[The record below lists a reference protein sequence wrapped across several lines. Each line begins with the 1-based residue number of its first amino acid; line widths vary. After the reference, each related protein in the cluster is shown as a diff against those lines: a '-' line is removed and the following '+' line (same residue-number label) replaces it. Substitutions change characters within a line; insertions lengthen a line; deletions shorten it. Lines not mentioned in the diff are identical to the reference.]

1 MRPVWRSTLAA
12 AAVAALAATT
22 APSLALDKGD
32 NGESRPI
39 VGGPDSPHGAA
50 DPSRVTLITGD
61 RVLVTDGDVPSVS
74 VLPREDGSRPLVETR
89 RVGDDVYVYPADAAQ
104 ALATG
109 KVDEELFNVTG
120 LVRQGYDDAHTDS
133 LPLIAEYNSSAAS
146 TPGVS
151 LRGSETGVAL
161 ESIDSV
167 ALEADKSKSA
177 TFWADLTN
185 PRSRAAGSIEKL
197 WLDQQVQAT
206 LDRSVAQVHAPEA
219 WAAGFDGTGTT
230 VAILDTGADADHPDL
245 QGRIVI
251 GKDFTDSPNGWN
263 DLHGHG
269 THTASTVGGS
279 GSASGGLK
287 KGVAPHA
294 DLLVGKVLGDGGG
307 GATSGI
313 IAGME
318 WAVAQGADVISMS
331 LGSTEQTTTCDDPMA
346 VAVGSLSAS
355 SDSLFVIAAGNNGP
369 ANNTVNSPGCAP
381 AALTVGAVDRDDTT
395 AVFSSRGP
403 VNGTHVL
410 KPEIT
415 APGVGISAAAAGGR
429 GADAYRSMSGTSM
442 ATPHV
447 AGAAA
452 IVKQRHPG
460 WTGEQIKAGLVSS
473 ADSDIPGD
481 VRETG
486 GGRLDVKAAIDQTVQ
501 SAPALQGGTFG
512 WPQDKSDAVTIQ
524 VPYTNDSNRPVKLKL
539 RIAGVTGNDGS
550 AVKGDL
556 AKLGK
561 PSVTVSAGQT
571 VNVPLRLNP
580 DVKLKAEQYGDV
592 AGRVIAT
599 GDETVSTPFSLYVE
613 PETVRLRIKLIDRNG
628 APAAGP
634 SSLDLVNTDTAVG
647 SRWANNG
654 ATEQI
659 ADVRPGRYFVSSYVV
674 TPDAEGTTTL
684 SDSVSYLARPELN
697 LTKDTTLVLD
707 ARGAHRITVLT
718 DRASQNRITTLAFSR
733 TWDNVWQHAGS
744 LQAGPTVRS
753 FFADVQG
760 TAKDGDFEFGNYWR
774 RYAPLVSSMTVS
786 GGPTLHPI
794 PASYS
799 SVNLDGTGELPVVD
813 AGTGT
818 AAEVAAAGVA
828 GKVAL
833 IVMPDSSVNAASAI
847 FNARAAGASAVLVYH
862 AASGRWQPLAGT
874 LGSTIPVYGIPS
886 TEAAALQARLATGPA
901 TLRWTASAA
910 SPYVYNLGFSQ
921 ETPFTKDKVYVVRDG
936 ALARTES
943 TFRAMGA
950 ATDFMDAVSII
961 KPSGEGQS
969 VSGFEPVKVPSQRTE
984 LYSAGTWQQGVLSS
998 FPFGEVMI
1006 GPARA
1011 YQPGSSRTESW
1022 YDGTLAPT
1030 AAQDLSGTVQLTAER
1045 QGNLIGFASGFW
1057 GDSFGHWSPGGSF
1070 GDIGNLTLR
1079 RNGELVDE
1087 LPYTF
1092 GVFEVPAEDSEYEL
1106 SLYTEKIGA
1115 PARFWKRSNV
1125 VVTAWTFRSHLDENV
1140 YSQGIPILFPRLDL
1154 PEDGLKTLS
1163 ATDDQVIPIR
1173 VTGHAGY
1180 TPGAITSAA
1189 LAYSYD
1195 GSTWIDAEVRQQNG
1209 AWVALVDHAGAS
1221 GQPVTLRVQVT
1232 DSKGN
1237 SVTQTVTRAYD
1248 VR

>member
-22 APSLALDKGD
+22 APSLALDQGD
-32 NGESRPI
+32 SGDSRPI

-50 DPSRVTLITGD
+50 DPSLVTLITGD
-61 RVLVTDGDVPSVS
+61 RVQVTDGDVPTVS

-89 RVGDDVYVYPADAAQ
+89 RVGDDVYVYPAEAAQ

-120 LVRQGYDDAHTDS
+120 LVRQGYDDAHTDT
-133 LPLIAEYNSSAAS
+133 LPLIAEYADAKAP
-146 TPGVS
+146 TVAP
-151 LRGSETGVAL
+151 RGSETGTVL

-167 ALEADKSKSA
+167 ALEADKSKAA

-185 PRSRAAGSIEKL
+185 PRSRAADSIEKL
-197 WLDQQVQAT
+197 WLDQQVIAT

-219 WAAGFDGTGTT
+219 WAADFDGAGAT

-245 QGRIVI
+245 QGRIIV
-251 GKDFTDSPNGWN
+251 GKDFTESPNGWN
-263 DLHGHG
+263 DMHGHG
-269 THTASTVGGS
+269 THVASTVGGS
-279 GSASGGLK
+279 GQASEGLK

-294 DLLVGKVLGDGGG
+294 DLLVGKVLGDSGG

-313 IAGME
+313 VAGME

-346 VAVGSLSAS
+346 LAVESLSAS

-369 ANNTVNSPGCAP
+369 ANNTVNSPGCTP
-381 AALTVGAVDRDDTT
+381 AALTVGAVDRDDST

-429 GADAYRSMSGTSM
+429 GVYAYRSMSGTSM

-460 WTGEQIKAGLVSS
+460 WTGEQIKAVLVSS

-486 GGRLDVKAAIDQTVQ
+486 GGRLDVAAAIDQFVE
-501 SAPALQGGTFG
+501 SAPSVQGGSFS
-512 WPQDKSDAVTIQ
+512 WPQVKADAKTVQ
-524 VPYTNDSNRPVKLKL
+524 VPYTNDSIRPVKLKL
-539 RIAGVTGNDGS
+539 RVAGVTGNDGS
-550 AVKGDL
+550 VVNADL
-556 AKLGK
+556 AKLGTNA
-561 PSVTVSAGQT
+561 VTVGAGQT

-580 DVKLKAEQYGDV
+580 VVNLTSQQYGDV
-592 AGRVIAT
+592 TGRVIAT

-628 APAAGP
+628 DAASGA

-654 ATEQI
+654 AAEQI
-659 ADVRPGRYFVSSYVV
+659 ADVRPGHYFVSSYVV
-674 TPDAEGTTTL
+674 SPDAEGTTKL
-684 SDSVSYLARPELN
+684 SDSVSYLARPELD

-707 ARGAHRITVLT
+707 ARGAHRITVQT
-718 DRASQNRITTLAFSR
+718 DRPSQNRTTTLSFAR
-733 TWDNVWQHAGS
+733 TWDGIWGHSGS
-744 LQAGPTVRS
+744 LMAGPTVRS
-753 FFADVQG
+753 YFADIQG
-760 TAKDGDFEFGNYWR
+760 TPKDGDFEFGNYWR
-774 RYAPLVSSMTVS
+774 RYAPLVDSMKVVD
-786 GGPTLHPI
+786 GPALHPA

-799 SVNLDGTGELPVVD
+799 STNLDGTGELPVVD
-813 AGTGT
+813 AGLGS
-818 AAEVAAAGVA
+818 ADEVAAADVA
-828 GKVAL
+828 GKIAL
-833 IVMPDSSVNAASAI
+833 VQVPDNTTSVASAI
-847 FNARAAGASAVLVYH
+847 FAARTAGAKAVLVHH
-862 AASGRWQPLAGT
+862 AASGRWQPQAGV
-874 LGSTIPVYGIPS
+874 LGSTIPVYALPS
-886 TEAAALQARLATGPA
+886 TEATALKARLASGPS
-901 TLRWTASAA
+901 TLRWTATAS
-910 SPYVYNLGFSQ
+910 SPYVYNLGFTQ
-921 ETPFTKDKVYVVRDG
+921 GTPFTKDKEFVVHDS
-936 ALARTES
+936 ALGRTES

-950 ATDFMDAVSII
+950 ATDYLDAISVIT
-961 KPSGEGQS
+961 PSGEGLS
-969 VSGFEPVKVPSQRTE
+969 VSSFEPVKAPSQRTE
-984 LYSAGTWQQGVLSS
+984 LYSSGDTSWQQGVLGS

-1006 GPARA
+1006 GQART
-1011 YQPGSSRTESW
+1011 YQPGSSRTETW

-1030 AAQDLSGTVQLTAER
+1030 AAQDSSGVVQLSAER

-1057 GDSFGHWSPGGSF
+1057 GDSSGHWSPGGSF

-1115 PARFWKRSNV
+1115 PARFWKRSTV
-1125 VVTAWTFRSHLDENV
+1125 VVTAWKFRSHLEEDV
-1140 YSQGIPILFPRLDL
+1140 YSQVVPVMFPRLDL
-1154 PEDGLKTLS
+1154 PEDGLKTLP
-1163 ATDDQVIPIR
+1163 ATDDQVIPLR

-1180 TPGAITSAA
+1180 TPGAITAA
-1189 LAYSYD
+1189 TLSYSYD
-1195 GSTWIDAEVRQQNG
+1195 GSTWTDADVHEQNG
-1209 AWVALVDHAGAS
+1209 TWVALVDHAGAS
-1221 GQPVTLRVQVT
+1221 GQPVTLRVQLT
-1232 DSKGN
+1232 DSNGN